1 VHRGIKEVIP
11 MDRFMNYLYFL
22 TTGILL
28 VFIARYICEALKVKW
43 SNEKSD
49 KGDKVKKE
57 EKYQDW

>member
-1 VHRGIKEVIP
+1 

-28 VFIARYICEALKVKW
+28 VFIARYVCEALKVKW
-43 SNEKSD
+43 GNEKDNKVD
-49 KGDKVKKE
+49 KQKKE

>member
-1 VHRGIKEVIP
+1 

-28 VFIARYICEALKVKW
+28 VFITKHVCEALKVKW
-43 SNEKSD
+43 GNGESNKED
-49 KGDKVKKE
+49 KPKKE